1 MILLLLLPMP
11 LQRPPLLCLL
21 LKSNTEY
28 SLIQCITVS
37 PPFTLPSSPPPSLSC
52 RSTLPPFPLHKDLQ
66 EQQLNRTKQGAV
78 RQATALILRLDI
90 EHILEHTQSG

>member
-1 MILLLLLPMP
+1 MILPQLFPMP

-28 SLIQCITVS
+28 SLIQYIPTTVS

-52 RSTLPPFPLHKDLQ
+52 RSTLPAFSLHKDLQ

-78 RQATALILRLDI
+78 R
-90 EHILEHTQSG
+90 